1 MAWSQTIKKNFK
13 EEYQVLFPSQT
24 FHEISAMLVFTKW
37 ACVRLGQREACVS
50 ICQKSSNKKREAYPE
65 LTVLANS
72 SFKPRRNCLLE
83 KNLAPLFQNSAFS
96 PFLLSYKAS
105 FSLPFILP
113 ETTSPEIR
121 HIFVIRAQ
129 KAPAG
134 KVFALLPVSAVG
146 LLFSIRRVLRTSASK
161 ASLSLGVNNFTFP

>member
-1 MAWSQTIKKNFK
+1 MAWSRPIKKNFK

-37 ACVRLGQREACVS
+37 ACVRLGQREACVR
-50 ICQKSSNKKREAYPE
+50 ICQSSNKKREAYPE
-65 LTVLANS
+65 LTVLAHC

-105 FSLPFILP
+105 FSLPVILP

>member
-1 MAWSQTIKKNFK
+1 MAWSQPIKKNFK

-37 ACVRLGQREACVS
+37 ACVRLGQRKACVRT
-50 ICQKSSNKKREAYPE
+50 CQSSNKKREAYPE

-83 KNLAPLFQNSAFS
+83 KNLSPLFQNSAFS

-105 FSLPFILP
+105 FSFPVVLP

-134 KVFALLPVSAVG
+134 KVLLC
-146 LLFSIRRVLRTSASK
+146 FR
-161 ASLSLGVNNFTFP
+161 